1 MKYYH
6 IEESVDID
14 TDLIAALALKKYP
27 NEFPSDNEIE
37 EIICDKYKAI
47 LPSNYYR
54 LRCGEVR
61 NAIWEVCEKIADNYE
76 VLDEY
81 QIKDVLDNSLYL
93 KYSRRYTTSY
103 REFYLSSE
111 KCEGLGYIYNQ
122 DVGSYPDNNETFYAF
137 YRPMGDESDEVRRQ
151 IADLMEASGM
161 KELKA
166 SNHITRLFKVKN
178 LDDLSY
184 IINGLEYIIE
194 NYE

>member
-1 MKYYH
+1 MK
-6 IEESVDID
+6 
-14 TDLIAALALKKYP
+14 
-27 NEFPSDNEIE
+27 
-37 EIICDKYKAI
+37 
-47 LPSNYYR
+47 
-54 LRCGEVR
+54 
-61 NAIWEVCEKIADNYE
+61 KIADNYE